1 MTPSKRTIRISVAD
15 FRRLLAAATD
25 VDFSHAFPGEMSHLE
40 VDEVTIT
47 ITRSVS
53 ETPQDHRWIQEISD
67 PLCTTP
73 LGYQRAHIPRTDVTG
88 STPQ

>member
-1 MTPSKRTIRISVAD
+1 MTPSKRTIRISGAD
-15 FRRLLAAATD
+15 LRRLLAAASD
-25 VDFSHAFPGEMSHLE
+25 VELSHAFSGEMSLLDT
-40 VDEVTIT
+40 DELTIT
-47 ITRSVS
+47 ISRSVS